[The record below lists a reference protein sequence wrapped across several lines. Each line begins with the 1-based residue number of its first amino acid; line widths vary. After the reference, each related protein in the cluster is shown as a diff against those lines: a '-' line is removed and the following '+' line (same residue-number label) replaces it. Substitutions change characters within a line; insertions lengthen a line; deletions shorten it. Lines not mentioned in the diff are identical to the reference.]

1 MSAPPEQGCI
11 GLPHRSDSPLS
22 NVELSDEQLAERAQ
36 RGCVES
42 FEELVRRFQTPLL
55 SFLRQ
60 RGAGAASEDL
70 LQETFLRA
78 YASLD
83 RYEHGR
89 RVSAWL
95 FTIARRLSI
104 NHYHRVAARPV
115 NLHSGDGAVETL
127 AALEATPE
135 AMADE
140 AEQRRNLWRLASKI
154 LSEEQTTALW
164 LYYVE
169 ELSAGEIAALL
180 GRSWLATKTLMSRAR
195 KKLRPHFE
203 TFHLPMRQ
211 PSVVNEL
218 AHART
223 VRSV

>member
-1 MSAPPEQGCI
+1 MPQRNDPP
-11 GLPHRSDSPLS
+11 R
-22 NVELSDEQLAERAQ
+22 SDEQLAERAQ
-36 RGCVES
+36 RGCVDS

-104 NHYHRVAARPV
+104 NHYHRVAARSA
-115 NLHSGDGAVETL
+115 NRHSDEGVVDSLT
-127 AALEATPE
+127 ALEATPD
-135 AMADE
+135 AQADD
-140 AEQRRNLWRLASKI
+140 AEQRRDLWRVASQI
-154 LSEEQTTALW
+154 LTEEQTTALW

-169 ELSAGEIAALL
+169 ELSAGEIAAVL

-195 KKLRPHFE
+195 KKLRPHLRS
-203 TFHLPMRQ
+203 FHIPMRQ
-211 PSVVNEL
+211 TSVVNEL
-218 AHART
+218 AQART